1 MAVLPRRNSWELKK
15 YQLLLSRTWMWERM
29 DRELWRFILI
39 LSVLLDSINKT
50 KRALNLNFVG
60 GPESGKEP

>member
-1 MAVLPRRNSWELKK
+1 
-15 YQLLLSRTWMWERM
+15 MWERM

-39 LSVLLDSINKT
+39 LSVLLDSISKT